1 MQNKN
6 FKLIME
12 NWRQF
17 KRKVILEQ
25 ETETVTNERI
35 KQLADEYA
43 KAPEAEDEIAWQ
55 DLKDAWEKR
64 PKTDNFDIQQA
75 RWNLV
80 RLTNSDTI
88 SWTLAE
94 AGALEPGAEDLELA
108 GADEGKFDPKGDIVK
123 ANLSDE
129 ALALP
134 WAASNKQGFVR
145 MPDGAIKPKGETNVS
160 EREAYKQT
168 IIDWFAEKKE
178 WSDVYEAA
186 DATQDPKIIAR
197 RDILAR
203 WSDEEA
209 FLNWALGDSD
219 NNPDKKTTGGD
230 ERYASD
236 ISSSLAVV
244 QRVLAQADL
253 KAPELVKYILALQTA
268 KPNDSEQGNNEQG
281 DNEQGDGQQG
291 DGQQGDGQQG
301 DGQPQPADGDL
312 AGVLEKVK
320 KGTWKSGGKAFPNAD
335 PNIVAKVWELQKLIG
350 ATPDGV
356 FGNETSRAIRKKY
369 YGK

>member
-1 MQNKN
+1 
-6 FKLIME
+6 ME

-17 KRKVILEQ
+17 KRTVILEQ
-25 ETETVTNERI
+25 ETVTNERI
-35 KQLADEYA
+35 KQLADDYA
-43 KAPEAEDEIAWQ
+43 QASDAEDDIAWQ
-55 DLKDAWEKR
+55 ELKAAWANR
-64 PKTDNFDIQQA
+64 PKTDNFNLQQA
-75 RWNLV
+75 RWNLL
-80 RLTNSDTI
+80 RNTYKDTI
-88 SWTLAE
+88 SWALAE
-94 AGALEPGAEDLELA
+94 AGAPEPDHDDFELM
-108 GADEGKFDPKGDIVK
+108 GADKGKFDPKGDIAK

-129 ALALP
+129 ALALQ

-145 MPDGAIKPKGETNVS
+145 MPDGGIKPKGETNVS

-168 IIDWFAEKKE
+168 IIGWFAEKKE

-186 DATQDPKIIAR
+186 DATQDPKIKAR

-209 FLNWALGDSD
+209 FLNWVLGDSD
-219 NNPDKKTTGGD
+219 NNPDKQTASGK

-236 ISSSLAVV
+236 IGKDAASVIKLAA
-244 QRVLAQADL
+244 LDAPDL
-253 KAPELVKYILALQTA
+253 EAYILSLQTA
-268 KPNDSEQGNNEQG
+268 KPDDGQQG
-281 DNEQGDGQQG
+281 DNEQGGGQQG
-291 DGQQGDGQQG
+291 NNEQDNNEQGGGQQGGNQQS
-301 DGQPQPADGDL
+301 DGQPQPAGGDL